1 MFKSVFSSRRRQL
14 ERENVKLLNDLS
26 DSNIRLKE
34 RTEEF
39 VATEKILLA
48 RVEKSLKD
56 QLELKTRL
64 SRRDEKNKDLSSCL
78 VDLKCS
84 STDCQPDPNQH
95 TEGIR
100 AQLVHYKGKV
110 AILEAG
116 LLNYKTLYDE
126 ATAKLGEKIS
136 TKLPAGFR
144 ESAKHDSH
152 RNPNLT
158 NEIADRSANKPLVN
172 VELDTSHKKLTKV
185 EQQLKE
191 INDEREFI
199 AKHHRKADRRNYS
212 DQLVAAA
219 NLMRDMQTEKD
230 ILLSENSELSSTIF
244 DMDVEIHNTKNRLQ
258 IVQDE
263 LRDVRAD
270 NVSTELISSATVDLN
285 AKLRAAT
292 ALMEEIQSV
301 KAAQKLEIGSLT
313 DALNAADLD
322 LEEAQKKLQKIESV
336 NKSLLKERDDLSLQ
350 VKGCRRESLA
360 LNQIVSE
367 SKQKELWQSMEGD
380 LQQKRVAE
388 GKREIDEELTDTRAQ
403 LAASEVR
410 LKDVIKK
417 AKSVE
422 DTLTAQLASTTKLM
436 KDLEREKDI
445 ITAESVNLSATLNTV
460 DIELEASTKK
470 LQKSEKESKL
480 LLAEKDSVSLQ
491 LRRCEKKLQEATRV
505 AEEIKQKEVW
515 QNMERD
521 MEQKQIK
528 RRSSLADEEAVGLGS
543 QLKSVQEQLTAA
555 TATLSEQQSDITS
568 LQSRLNAAKAVSVDI
583 FHEKEFLKVENA
595 NVSAALVSAE
605 TEVETACKN
614 VTKLDEKI
622 KILIDEKESL
632 ALQLRGSQVELTRL
646 NQGLDECKQK
656 ELWQKMDQDL
666 QSKQKV
672 EKVEKKD
679 AVDEEVKT
687 LKAHLKAIK
696 HELSCRKSDIDI
708 LVLELSAAK
717 SEVKS

>member
-1 MFKSVFSSRRRQL
+1 
-14 ERENVKLLNDLS
+14 
-26 DSNIRLKE
+26 
-34 RTEEF
+34 
-39 VATEKILLA
+39 
-48 RVEKSLKD
+48 
-56 QLELKTRL
+56 
-64 SRRDEKNKDLSSCL
+64 
-78 VDLKCS
+78 
-84 STDCQPDPNQH
+84 
-95 TEGIR
+95 
-100 AQLVHYKGKV
+100 
-110 AILEAG
+110 
-116 LLNYKTLYDE
+116 
-126 ATAKLGEKIS
+126 
-136 TKLPAGFR
+136 
-144 ESAKHDSH
+144 
-152 RNPNLT
+152 
-158 NEIADRSANKPLVN
+158 
-172 VELDTSHKKLTKV
+172 
-185 EQQLKE
+185 
-191 INDEREFI
+191 
-199 AKHHRKADRRNYS
+199 
-212 DQLVAAA
+212 
-219 NLMRDMQTEKD
+219 
-230 ILLSENSELSSTIF
+230 
-244 DMDVEIHNTKNRLQ
+244 MDVEIHNTKNRLQ

-301 KAAQKLEIGSLT
+301 KAAQKLEISSLT

-322 LEEAQKKLQKIESV
+322 LEEAPKKLQKIESV

-605 TEVETACKN
+605 TELETASKN
-614 VTKLDEKI
+614 VTKLDEKM

-646 NQGLDECKQK
+646 NQGLDEYKQK